1 MKKKIT
7 IQDVANELGMSRNTV
22 SKALNGQ
29 NVPEKTRQIILN
41 KAISMGYKGIA
52 LASNSVNL
60 LKNKIHILIVT
71 NKPLANL
78 SFFMATVK
86 GMEQYIEN
94 KDINLFQY
102 MILDSTDISRD
113 AFYQYLSTN
122 QISGII
128 GIEIFNEDII
138 QMILNMELP
147 VTFIDCH
154 RFINQFSG
162 EFDVVLM
169 DNIYSIY
176 ELVQRLIL
184 SQTTEFGFIGD
195 YKHCRGFYERFI
207 GLKEALSNHGLIYN
221 EAYSI
226 TEPDHCPYGHVGWLL
241 EKIQELPKLPQA
253 FICANDSIAITLI
266 HVLNQLNIS
275 IPDQIQIIGFDNI
288 SESEHIIPS
297 LTTVHTPK
305 EQLGQEAIQ
314 SVINRIITPRTPSK
328 ISYIKTSTLIRNST
342 K

>member
-1 MKKKIT
+1 MKKKVT

-29 NVPEKTRQIILN
+29 KVPEKTRQIILN
-41 KAISMGYKGIA
+41 KAIVMGYKGISLTA
-52 LASNSVNL
+52 TNVNI

-86 GMEQYIEN
+86 GMEQYTEG
-94 KDINLFQY
+94 KDVTLFQY
-102 MILDSTDISRD
+102 MILDSSTMSHDS
-113 AFYQYLSTN
+113 FNQYLSTN

-128 GIEIFNEDII
+128 GIEIFNDDII
-138 QMILNMELP
+138 QMILKTELP

-162 EFDVVLM
+162 AFDVILM
-169 DNIYSIY
+169 DNFYGIY

-184 SQTTEFGFIGD
+184 NQTTKFGFIGD
-195 YKHCRGFYERFI
+195 FTHCRGFYERFI
-207 GLKEALSNHGLIYN
+207 GLKETLSNNGLTYN
-221 EAYSI
+221 ASYSI
-226 TEPDHCPYGHVGWLL
+226 TEPDYCPYGQVGWML
-241 EKIQELPKLPQA
+241 EQIQKLPDLPQA
-253 FICANDSIAITLI
+253 FVCANDSIAITVI

-275 IPDQIQIIGFDNI
+275 IPNEIQVIGFDNI
-288 SESEHIIPS
+288 SESEHIVPS
-297 LTTVHTPK
+297 LTTIHTPK

-314 SVINRIITPRTPSK
+314 SVINRILTPGIPSR
-328 ISYIKTSTLIRNST
+328 ISYIRTSTLIRNST